1 MIQNLW
7 QRWHWKSVKYEEVYL
22 KDYEVCRDAREG
34 LGKYFHFITIGGII
48 NPWNIKHRM
57 KFILEF
63 LTETHGKKTAR
74 SGEKL
79 RSVQKGNSSRPTGSF
94 RYPSAHYY

>member
-1 MIQNLW
+1 M
-7 QRWHWKSVKYEEVYL
+7 SV
-22 KDYEVCRDAREG
+22 RDWRSI
-34 LGKYFHFITIGGII
+34 FHFITIGGII

-63 LTETHGKKTAR
+63 LTGPNKEKTAR

-79 RSVQKGNSSRPTGSF
+79 WSVQKGNSSRPTGSF
-94 RYPSAHYY
+94 RYPSAHGY